1 MARDVLVVPASGCA
15 VERQSII
22 SGRMAVWQC
31 NHLSPSVISDA
42 RIFKVALAHTRC
54 PLTIR
59 ILHGN
64 FLIRLQVSVLQRR
77 GSDLV
82 EIILLEDERAR
93 EDGAEKA
100 GEGLLSGPCAIV
112 QGDLQTC

>member
-1 MARDVLVVPASGCA
+1 MARDVSAVPDSGCA

-22 SGRMAVWQC
+22 FERMAVWQC
-31 NHLSPSVISDA
+31 NHLSPSIISDT
-42 RIFKVALAHTRC
+42 RIFKAALAHTKC

-64 FLIRLQVSVLQRR
+64 FLVRLQVSVLQICK
-77 GSDLV
+77 SDLV
-82 EIILLEDERAR
+82 EIILLEDERAQ

-100 GEGLLSGPCAIV
+100 GEGLLSRSCAIV
-112 QGDLQTC
+112 QGNL